1 MCLIFYMSGSISWM
15 RIQKESYNFEWKQDW
30 WKEGG
35 WIKRRKQKEGEMS
48 RKKGAGRWSR
58 GAFQWLPL
66 SKEYISNSS
75 IWNFKPESNGKTL
88 LGSALSLP
96 PNEWYQYF
104 AYVCASKCLQL
115 KQPPSLCRD
124 ILPAPHGSESTDYK
138 AQALLIQHRPSVPET
153 KPGCSQGHWLVAWT
167 PSPKPSRWPR
177 LCLHTGAPQRIRS
190 VLSSQNSGG
199 NPSNPP
205 GLNMSGWGLG
215 YLKTKMLR
223 SYHNISCNPTTH
235 SRGRTFQNIRV

>member
-15 RIQKESYNFEWKQDW
+15 RIQTESYNFEGKQDW

-35 WIKRRKQKEGEMS
+35 WIKRRRQKEGEMS
-48 RKKGAGRWSR
+48 RKKGAGRWRR

-104 AYVCASKCLQL
+104 AYLRASKCLQF
-115 KQPPSLCRD
+115 KQPLQRYPSSPTWLWEHRLQSTGTADPAQTLC
-124 ILPAPHGSESTDYK
+124 PWV
-138 AQALLIQHRPSVPET
+138 QARMLSRALTCGLNSLSHSKQMATTLTIHRSPPENQVFAEQSKLWG
-153 KPGCSQGHWLVAWT
+153 KPFQ
-167 PSPKPSRWPR
+167 PSRPEYVWVRSR
-177 LCLHTGAPQRIRS
+177 LFENKDG
-190 VLSSQNSGG
+190 
-199 NPSNPP
+199 
-205 GLNMSGWGLG
+205 
-215 YLKTKMLR
+215 
-223 SYHNISCNPTTH
+223 
-235 SRGRTFQNIRV
+235 